1 LQVWDTWLRTW
12 ETWLR
17 TVQLTPLPRRE
28 RGRGEGQDLKENIEM
43 NDEEVRDLI
52 RTRPFAPVEFT
63 LSDGRSVLVR
73 HPEQVA
79 VSRRKMFVMLARVR
93 GQHNPIATPSSGDT
107 IAKDW
112 MMIDLLH
119 VVSAE
124 PANGTHRPRTR
135 RSRKK

>member
-1 LQVWDTWLRTW
+1 
-12 ETWLR
+12 
-17 TVQLTPLPRRE
+17 
-28 RGRGEGQDLKENIEM
+28 M
-43 NDEEVRDLI
+43 NDEEFRDLI

-93 GQHNPIATPSSGDT
+93 SQGAPLTTPSNGET

-124 PANGTHRPRTR
+124 PANGAHHGPARPRR
-135 RSRKK
+135 RRKK

>member
-1 LQVWDTWLRTW
+1 MTDDEIRELLRA
-12 ETWLR
+12 
-17 TVQLTPLPRRE
+17 
-28 RGRGEGQDLKENIEM
+28 
-43 NDEEVRDLI
+43 
-52 RTRPFAPVEFT
+52 RPFEPIEFG

-93 GQHNPIATPSSGDT
+93 RGSDRYATPADGDT

-112 MMIDLLH
+112 MMLDLLH

-124 PANGTHRPRTR
+124 PVNGKANEPKAR
-135 RSRKK
+135 RSRPRRR